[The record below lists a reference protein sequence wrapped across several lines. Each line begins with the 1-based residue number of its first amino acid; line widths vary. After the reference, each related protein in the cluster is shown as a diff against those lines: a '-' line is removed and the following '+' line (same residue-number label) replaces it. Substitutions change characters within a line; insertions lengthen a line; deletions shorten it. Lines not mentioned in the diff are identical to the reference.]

1 MPSSIAA
8 PTGRRPY
15 TSRLSSRTDAGFS
28 PSPTMVSVSIPIT
41 RRTFLASLSVFTVA
55 MNTQEPGSGWPFAG
69 ESWIGTTGGSGSNPN
84 PDKDQLSGLRSPSD
98 STSSRVPYFV
108 LIVEDNESD
117 VFLVREAM
125 EAARLPCRLHVVE
138 DGEQAVLFFDRADD
152 EPEMPCP
159 ALMILDIN
167 LPRKQGG
174 DVLRQIGRAH
184 V

>member
-1 MPSSIAA
+1 M
-8 PTGRRPY
+8 
-15 TSRLSSRTDAGFS
+15 
-28 PSPTMVSVSIPIT
+28 
-41 RRTFLASLSVFTVA
+41 
-55 MNTQEPGSGWPFAG
+55 
-69 ESWIGTTGGSGSNPN
+69 
-84 PDKDQLSGLRSPSD
+84 
-98 STSSRVPYFV
+98 

-174 DVLRQIGRAH
+174 DVLRHMRRSRKCANIPVIAVSTSDLAEDRERMTNLGVDRYFRKPSDYDEFMKLGEIAKALLQGTASLGKSTGRT
-184 V
+184 